1 MQAKREGDDSEA
13 LAGLVPSKLFWET
26 REQVRQTIL
35 TETESAASRHE
46 GTTLCCAAGSV
57 SRNSNNKRN
66 RSRSSRSGTVT
77 GKMRRLFCKHG
88 ILCDVDKFYFNAS
101 QLRPQFDFL

>member
-1 MQAKREGDDSEA
+1 MQAKREADDSEA

-35 TETESAASRHE
+35 TETESAASRQE

-77 GKMRRLFCKHG
+77 GRRELGCVGYFANME
-88 ILCDVDKFYFNAS
+88 LCVTLIISISMPHN
-101 QLRPQFDFL
+101 